1 VSEAGRATVLYDADC
16 GFCKW
21 SLDKL
26 LAWDR
31 AHRLT
36 SVAIQS
42 PEGRRMLAG
51 VPEEKRLDSWHLV
64 LPGGELRSAGAAAG
78 PLAELLPGGRPLAAL
93 LESFPKTTDR
103 AYRYVA
109 DHRDRWAHWLRIDSS
124 YRIRR

>member
-1 VSEAGRATVLYDADC
+1 MLYDADC

-36 SVAIQS
+36 PVAIQS

-93 LESFPKTTDR
+93 FESFPKTTDR

-109 DHRDRWAHWLRIDSS
+109 DHRDRWARWLRIDSS
-124 YRIRR
+124 CGSGARR